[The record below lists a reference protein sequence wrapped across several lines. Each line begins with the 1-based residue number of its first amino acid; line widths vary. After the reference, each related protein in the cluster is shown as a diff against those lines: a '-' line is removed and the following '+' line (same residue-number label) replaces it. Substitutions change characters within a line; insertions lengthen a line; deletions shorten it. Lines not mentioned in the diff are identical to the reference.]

1 MPSFNIWE
9 DQISH
14 YDQTALKVFTRE
26 RSSNH
31 FNIVV
36 YNITKQAFLEK
47 QPQVSSLGNLSV
59 RQTIHSLQRTGFT
72 KFPWC
77 GNQRYL

>member
-1 MPSFNIWE
+1 MPSFNIWK

-31 FNIVV
+31 FHIVV
-36 YNITKQAFLEK
+36 YNITKQGFLEK
-47 QPQVSSLGNLSV
+47 NSLKSA
-59 RQTIHSLQRTGFT
+59 SLEI
-72 KFPWC
+72 C
-77 GNQRYL
+77 L